1 MALTRADTRDPAM
14 RLVVFS
20 VAAGLPLA
28 CYLATA
34 SAHGYWLDAGEFV
47 AASIDLGISHPPGHP
62 LTALVNH
69 ALTLLPFGP
78 LALRVALASAI
89 CAAAA
94 AGFLFRAVETTV
106 RSLGVQRSSVAVPL
120 ALGATWLVAG
130 SYGWWFQAVRP
141 EVYALQALLI
151 CAAIERLIHLE
162 SMWPTHDLRPLY
174 AACFAVGLALA
185 NHHFLAF
192 LLLPAM
198 APTFARVHRARGFR
212 PLLLGF
218 AFIAVGLAPYL
229 YLPIRAETDPPVNL
243 GDPSSVER
251 FYWVVSAKV
260 FQKSPTELVT
270 DPFWVRL
277 LDVAEQFVVTLHW
290 IPLLLAILGAYV
302 LLRVPG
308 ARRIGTIWIT
318 VFVVFF
324 AARAWLGFV
333 SDNPDALGYLMPA
346 LGAVGALAAAFV
358 AGVLTLVGGADRE
371 RPRRIAIAI
380 AFVVGVLGL
389 AQVHRNAAQSSLARF
404 SATDSFSEI
413 DYRDLEPRAV
423 VVLYEPQTVFRYW
436 GIEASEGVRPDVTI
450 VPMPFLR
457 YPGVANALDERHPEL
472 RELTRAALVDDRL
485 RVPELQDLAA
495 ERPVYLEMD
504 VRVPLEVL
512 ATVVPAGPYL
522 EVTTDAAYAEDLRP
536 GRLSEEKAWQRLE
549 RLLRGE
555 RDHETDLQILWRSY
569 GMALYYAH
577 VGDRDAARIAAVRGL
592 QISRERE
599 LERLLEALGPPGGEG
614 EDEPIDILPFLPH
627 GPASGL
633 SPMDGG

>member
-14 RLVVFS
+14 RLAVFS

-34 SAHGYWLDAGEFV
+34 SAHGYWLDGGEFV
-47 AASIDLGISHPPGHP
+47 AVSIDLGISHPPGHP

-69 ALTLLPFGP
+69 ILTLVPFGP

-106 RSLGVQRSSVAVPL
+106 RSLGVQRSAIAVPL

-151 CAAIERLIHLE
+151 CAAIERLVHLE
-162 SMWPTHDLRPLY
+162 STWPTHDIRPFY
-174 AACFAVGLALA
+174 AACFCVGLALA

-198 APTFARVHRARGFR
+198 APTCARVHRARRFR
-212 PLLLGF
+212 PLVVGF
-218 AFIAVGLAPYL
+218 AFVAIGLLVYL

-243 GDPSSVER
+243 GDPTSLER
-251 FYWVVSAKV
+251 IYWVVSAKV
-260 FQKSPTELVT
+260 FQKSPVELVT
-270 DPFWVRL
+270 EPFWVRL
-277 LDVAEQFVVTLHW
+277 LDVTEQFVETLHW

-308 ARRIGTIWIT
+308 ARRIGTIWI
-318 VFVVFF
+318 VIFVVFF

-333 SDNPDALGYLMPA
+333 DDNPDALGYLMPA

-358 AGVLTLVGGADRE
+358 GGVLTLLGGADRE
-371 RPRRIAIAI
+371 KPRRTAIVIAV
-380 AFVVGVLGL
+380 VVGALGL
-389 AQVHRNAAQSSLARF
+389 AQVYRNAERSSLAHF
-404 SATDSFSEI
+404 DSTDSFSEI

-436 GIEASEGVRPDVTI
+436 GVEASEGVRPDVTI
-450 VPMPFLR
+450 VPMPFLA
-457 YPGVANALDERHPEL
+457 YPGVANALDARHPEL
-472 RELTRAALVDDRL
+472 RDLIRTALVEDRL
-485 RVPELQDLAA
+485 SVPELQDLAA
-495 ERPVYLEMD
+495 ERPVFLEMD
-504 VRVPLEVL
+504 VRVPIDVL
-512 ATVVPAGPYL
+512 ATVVPSGPYL
-522 EVTTDAAYAEDLRP
+522 EVATDAAYAEDLRP

-555 RDHETDLQILWRSY
+555 RDHETELQILWRSY
-569 GMALYYAH
+569 GMALFYAH
-577 VGDRDAARIAAVRGL
+577 VGDREAARLAALRGL
-592 QISRERE
+592 QISREDE
-599 LERLLEALGPPGGEG
+599 LVRLLEALGPPGEH
-614 EDEPIDILPFLPH
+614 ESEPIDITSFRPTLPP
-627 GPASGL
+627 P
-633 SPMDGG
+633 DG